1 MLINLP
7 DPLNFLVRSLT
18 HEFYVQNW
26 SWSKKGGMQKGG
38 LVYWVSKIFWSWSKK
53 REMRKGGWVR
63 KGWVRSSSAPG
74 CEKKFSGAS
83 RPHPPKKNPVYAPV
97 CIITLFSCALPSE
110 NFRPKKLLNPNL
122 NRSVLPAPSVND
134 ASVMTRSFHSVWR
147 FIKRYADARS
157 LTTPQKRQRSWQ
169 KLARF
174 KFG

>member
-83 RPHPPKKNPVYAPV
+83 RPHPPKKNPVYAPAH
-97 CIITLFSCALPSE
+97 CRNEIHHTTFHAITRA
-110 NFRPKKLLNPNL
+110 RPDDVKIE
-122 NRSVLPAPSVND
+122 RTQSDEVLSDEELMLEAGDLESL
-134 ASVMTRSFHSVWR
+134 
-147 FIKRYADARS
+147 
-157 LTTPQKRQRSWQ
+157 LTTKHRW
-169 KLARF
+169 LA
-174 KFG
+174 

>member
-83 RPHPPKKNPVYAPV
+83 RPHPPKKNPEYAPG
-97 CIITLFSCALPSE
+97 CRTSFDPLFLFLQTPPSPPQ
-110 NFRPKKLLNPNL
+110 FQDSDFGFSFGHHLCLTNL
-122 NRSVLPAPSVND
+122 FWRFWMRSVRAHTIFHPSFMRD
-134 ASVMTRSFHSVWR
+134 T
-147 FIKRYADARS
+147 
-157 LTTPQKRQRSWQ
+157 
-169 KLARF
+169 
-174 KFG
+174 